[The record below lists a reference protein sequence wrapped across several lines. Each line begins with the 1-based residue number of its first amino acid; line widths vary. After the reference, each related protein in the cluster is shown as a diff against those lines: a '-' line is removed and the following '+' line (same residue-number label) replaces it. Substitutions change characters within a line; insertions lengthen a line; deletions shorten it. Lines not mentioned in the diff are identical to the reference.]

1 MLTVAR
7 LESAI
12 FLLFLFIL
20 SFILSCRPKSTA
32 PQINNLPHPG
42 MIEVFSAGKSFQ
54 QGWNDTAATLD
65 EKPGMVTTFTY
76 DYWLDSTDVTRQH
89 YFDLTGKSPVPVDS
103 QYGVGNNYP
112 VCFVS

>member
-1 MLTVAR
+1 
-7 LESAI
+7 
-12 FLLFLFIL
+12 
-20 SFILSCRPKSTA
+20 
-32 PQINNLPHPG
+32 
-42 MIEVFSAGKSFQ
+42 MIEVLSAGKSFH

>member
-1 MLTVAR
+1 MLKVTKLKSV
-7 LESAI
+7 I
-12 FLLFLFIL
+12 FLLVIF
-20 SFILSCRPKSTA
+20 SCSPKPTA
-32 PQINNLPHPG
+32 PQNQNLPHPG
-42 MIEVFSAGKSFQ
+42 MIKVLSAGKSFQ
-54 QGWNDTAATLD
+54 QGWNDTNATLD
-65 EKPGMVTTFTY
+65 ERPGMVTTFTY